1 MVKSSILG
9 MLLIL
14 CFSSVEGQVDQAV
27 PVIELSA
34 ISQINEGNSY
44 ITFPTDIGNIEDL
57 WFEANVN
64 PEFYLRQSKSSRLM
78 GVIVPQIVIRMF
90 QEESYPVWT
99 PSYMPHMAAYYRL
112 NGQVEKN
119 TFTLFGKIVHH
130 SNGQDGDFYLENGEI
145 NVKSGDFSTNYF
157 EAGLINTRFK
167 ERYNAHQFFKTSLEI
182 HLDGLPDK
190 KVDERFG
197 LVRWHNAFSVFKL
210 PETSKFND
218 YNKASFSMKGEVTWL
233 MDDWDFIKN
242 FSLKSLN
249 LKFTFF
255 YHPTFLE
262 EIGLFIQLYHGMDY
276 YNIYYTH
283 HLEIVRF
290 GLMTDK
296 LRF

>member
-1 MVKSSILG
+1 MKKSLL
-9 MLLIL
+9 LLIVVL
-14 CFSSVEGQVDQAV
+14 SLFPFLGEGQIENAV

-44 ITFPTDIGNIEDL
+44 VTFPTDIGNIEDL

-64 PEFYLRQSKSSRLM
+64 PEFYLRQSKNSRLM
-78 GVIVPQIVIRMF
+78 GVIVPQIILRMY

-99 PSYMPHMAAYYRL
+99 PSYMPHVAAYYRL
-112 NGQVEKN
+112 SNQVGKN

-157 EAGLINTRFK
+157 EAGLIKTRFK
-167 ERYNAHQFFKTSLEI
+167 ERFNAHQFFKTSLEI

-190 KVDERFG
+190 KVEERFG

-210 PETSKFND
+210 PEKRRFND
-218 YNKASFSMKGEVTWL
+218 YNKASFSLKGEVALL
-233 MDDWDFIKN
+233 MDDWDFN
-242 FSLKSLN
+242 NLSWNSLN
-249 LKFTFF
+249 LKLTAF

-262 EIGLFIQLYHGMDY
+262 EIGFFVQLYSGMDY
-276 YNIYYTH
+276 YNIYFTH